1 MLSGRVPKLT
11 PGRQAMSST
20 VNTGSEA
27 GYMQAAQDQQERI
40 RQAPA
45 DRDILVV
52 AGAGSGK
59 TRVMT
64 DRIIKLISEDHIMPE
79 KILGL
84 TFTRKAAGELFSRV
98 SQGVHEN
105 LRRRGSQGREDPN
118 ALFMHPEVYTYD
130 AFFQSIVRQ
139 YGALAGVDSA
149 AVPLSPAGSYQLAG
163 DVVSRT
169 VGAYMSELAAAPDA
183 ETPDGGRTPSSG
195 QGSPQDDTGSYTRL
209 IQDTLQ
215 LNAEISN
222 SMISPGCQT
231 VAAAAE
237 KVRAWDQEFLL
248 TLGRLAED
256 VVRTYNGEDALADAS
271 NLVFPQKFGPGLSAP
286 EDMEEEKRE
295 GYYKSLIGSLQ
306 YSTRR
311 RDMLLDMVVAYDEE
325 KRRQGFAEFS
335 DFMIAAFQL
344 VMRYPWIREEYRK
357 KFSHVFLDEYQDTST
372 TQAKLLHMLFHSA
385 DSVSGCSMDSPLRSY
400 VTAVGDPYQSIY
412 AWRGAS
418 PGAFRM
424 FLDDYGMDA
433 DDIFT
438 MNYTW
443 RNPGIILDAANH
455 LTASMRRN
463 SNAGSIAGP
472 SDPLGRRLRAEA
484 QEVAVKKL
492 SYVSRKND
500 AVLGLAGYRTRAQEA
515 DAIARFAVY
524 ARDRARD
531 RVLKAYSGKKAG
543 YTETAENMEKTHVA
557 VLFRSKTHMQEYA
570 DAIER
575 AGLTYEIVGNESLW
589 DRPDA
594 QDLLALLAVITDHT
608 DSAAALRLLATPR
621 FGISKED
628 LRSLSAMAESLNSG
642 YKRQALAQIAAVH
655 HLSEGEL
662 RQAKDRLPQGVYLT
676 DLLASGDFENCYR
689 RWRKEL
695 GKSAPGALSA
705 DGLRR
710 ILQVSEI
717 ICFVS
722 GHISQPISD
731 IITCAARA
739 LTFDIDS
746 AVGQSIA
753 LQHAPEHFS
762 PSCAPAFISLA
773 QTYRD
778 ELPQGRLPSIS
789 GFVAWL
795 TANKENPDMQ
805 DSAPVLPSAHPDV
818 VLMTIHQSKGL
829 QWDAV
834 AVAGMARAAFPSSQG
849 EHLGIRLFPR
859 IDDTGAP
866 ADEKYADSLIDRT
879 PQGFVL
885 KSTAEDSAGAGR
897 REDTKTRCRMLFK
910 DPQYYTYAL
919 PWVMI
924 PTAVPSPVRA
934 DSALLPGFPD
944 TAGLQSEF
952 GTVEDLER
960 RIVGG
965 SIEAAVEAAESA
977 LRGGKGYEETA
988 DRLAAAVR
996 SGDDEAVAGILSAE
1010 LKRGKLPAG
1019 SLASAEEKVY
1029 SALNRLYGKHEQ
1041 DTGYFSLRSETG
1053 RQRLDDERRLA
1064 YVAFT
1069 RAEYDLFLSFCET
1082 NTDAK
1087 DPKAYDRVHFVT
1099 AEESIGG
1106 QPGAGDIDAWVR
1118 NRTVDLRS
1126 HASNFW
1132 LELFSHYY
1140 RNPDYPVYDIDD
1152 AADITGRHCELPVGL
1167 FVGEEAGRFRDAVV
1181 VEALA
1186 ESAQAQV
1193 VERTAVWPAESSSI
1207 VQDVLSGSARLV
1219 EGRAESCKGVPID
1232 DEEGH
1237 PLARAAV
1244 RLIRERRRK
1253 GGGTAPQDRRSDA
1266 PGFTQAD
1273 RTGIVNV
1280 TKIQEQFADSLGSG
1294 SGSEAPVS
1302 GKEPSSAGT
1311 PGMIHD
1317 SVYRPMPQADSLQAR
1332 RGTEFHA
1339 WAQEFILPDYA
1350 DPDDF
1355 AAVLQIRQD
1364 KARNAEK
1371 AYQEMVHKA
1380 AASGGLPGEAP
1391 HLQEEG
1397 SPDMARWKRNLA
1409 SSAWSRRRAYA
1420 VEQSITDTIT
1430 GADGTAYHIRG
1441 SLDAVFLG
1449 HAEDDPASPA
1459 PGYYT
1464 IVDWKTGHKP
1474 ECGSRQERVKLA
1486 QLDIYRL
1493 MFSHMMGIDISHI
1506 DAVLYYV
1513 DIDNEP
1519 DRSIASLPLQGKP
1532 IADALAAALEARL
1545 RGGTLDD
1552 ADGDADPVSGMDVP
1566 AGDDE

>member
-1 MLSGRVPKLT
+1 M
-11 PGRQAMSST
+11 
-20 VNTGSEA
+20 
-27 GYMQAAQDQQERI
+27 
-40 RQAPA
+40 
-45 DRDILVV
+45 
-52 AGAGSGK
+52 
-59 TRVMT
+59 
-64 DRIIKLISEDHIMPE
+64 
-79 KILGL
+79 
-84 TFTRKAAGELFSRV
+84 
-98 SQGVHEN
+98 HEN
-105 LRRRGSQGREDPN
+105 LRRRGPQGREDPN

-183 ETPDGGRTPSSG
+183 ETPDGGRAPSSG
-195 QGSPQDDTGSYTRL
+195 QGSPQDDTGSYARL

-237 KVRAWDQEFLL
+237 KVRAWDREFLL

-271 NLVFPQKFGPGLSAP
+271 NLVFPQKFGPGPSAP

-335 DFMIAAFQL
+335 DFTIAAFQL

-385 DSVSGCSMDSPLRSY
+385 DSVSGGSMDSPLRSY

-455 LTASMRRN
+455 LTASMRRD

-655 HLSEGEL
+655 HLSKGEL

-695 GKSAPGALSA
+695 GQSAPGALSA

-753 LQHAPEHFS
+753 LQHVPEHFS

-773 QTYRD
+773 QTYQD

-805 DSAPVLPSAHPDV
+805 DSAPVPPSSHPDV

-829 QWDAV
+829 QV
-834 AVAGMARAAFPSSQG
+834 GCCSCSG
-849 EHLGIRLFPR
+849 YGTGGIPL
-859 IDDTGAP
+859 
-866 ADEKYADSLIDRT
+866 
-879 PQGFVL
+879 
-885 KSTAEDSAGAGR
+885 
-897 REDTKTRCRMLFK
+897 
-910 DPQYYTYAL
+910 
-919 PWVMI
+919 
-924 PTAVPSPVRA
+924 
-934 DSALLPGFPD
+934 
-944 TAGLQSEF
+944 
-952 GTVEDLER
+952 
-960 RIVGG
+960 
-965 SIEAAVEAAESA
+965 
-977 LRGGKGYEETA
+977 
-988 DRLAAAVR
+988 
-996 SGDDEAVAGILSAE
+996 
-1010 LKRGKLPAG
+1010 
-1019 SLASAEEKVY
+1019 
-1029 SALNRLYGKHEQ
+1029 
-1041 DTGYFSLRSETG
+1041 
-1053 RQRLDDERRLA
+1053 
-1064 YVAFT
+1064 
-1069 RAEYDLFLSFCET
+1069 
-1082 NTDAK
+1082 
-1087 DPKAYDRVHFVT
+1087 
-1099 AEESIGG
+1099 
-1106 QPGAGDIDAWVR
+1106 QPGG
-1118 NRTVDLRS
+1118 
-1126 HASNFW
+1126 AS
-1132 LELFSHYY
+1132 
-1140 RNPDYPVYDIDD
+1140 
-1152 AADITGRHCELPVGL
+1152 
-1167 FVGEEAGRFRDAVV
+1167 
-1181 VEALA
+1181 
-1186 ESAQAQV
+1186 
-1193 VERTAVWPAESSSI
+1193 
-1207 VQDVLSGSARLV
+1207 
-1219 EGRAESCKGVPID
+1219 
-1232 DEEGH
+1232 GH
-1237 PLARAAV
+1237 P
-1244 RLIRERRRK
+1244 
-1253 GGGTAPQDRRSDA
+1253 
-1266 PGFTQAD
+1266 
-1273 RTGIVNV
+1273 
-1280 TKIQEQFADSLGSG
+1280 
-1294 SGSEAPVS
+1294 PVS
-1302 GKEPSSAGT
+1302 
-1311 PGMIHD
+1311 
-1317 SVYRPMPQADSLQAR
+1317 
-1332 RGTEFHA
+1332 
-1339 WAQEFILPDYA
+1339 
-1350 DPDDF
+1350 
-1355 AAVLQIRQD
+1355 
-1364 KARNAEK
+1364 
-1371 AYQEMVHKA
+1371 
-1380 AASGGLPGEAP
+1380 P
-1391 HLQEEG
+1391 H
-1397 SPDMARWKRNLA
+1397 
-1409 SSAWSRRRAYA
+1409 
-1420 VEQSITDTIT
+1420 
-1430 GADGTAYHIRG
+1430 
-1441 SLDAVFLG
+1441 
-1449 HAEDDPASPA
+1449 
-1459 PGYYT
+1459 
-1464 IVDWKTGHKP
+1464 
-1474 ECGSRQERVKLA
+1474 
-1486 QLDIYRL
+1486 
-1493 MFSHMMGIDISHI
+1493 
-1506 DAVLYYV
+1506 
-1513 DIDNEP
+1513 
-1519 DRSIASLPLQGKP
+1519 
-1532 IADALAAALEARL
+1532 
-1545 RGGTLDD
+1545 
-1552 ADGDADPVSGMDVP
+1552 
-1566 AGDDE
+1566 